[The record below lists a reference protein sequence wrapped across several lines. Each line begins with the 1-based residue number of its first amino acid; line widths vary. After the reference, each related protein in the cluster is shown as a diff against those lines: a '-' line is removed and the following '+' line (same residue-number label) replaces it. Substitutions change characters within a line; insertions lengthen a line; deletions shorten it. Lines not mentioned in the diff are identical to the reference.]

1 MTSVPAPRVLVVDD
15 EPDIVALV
23 VYHLAR
29 AGYRVSSAATGPDA
43 VAVAKRERPALVVL
57 DLMLPHVDGWSII
70 RDVRRWAPTL
80 PIIVMT
86 ARRAEIALTEVLA
99 DSIATIT
106 AVIVVLIEESTLTRP
121 NRWPLVR
128 VSSLRIFTACRCQ
141 SCSTS
146 PSRKE

>member
-1 MTSVPAPRVLVVDD
+1 MIGVTTGTITPAIPWRADECLPSARVKVVPP
-15 EPDIVALV
+15 
-23 VYHLAR
+23 
-29 AGYRVSSAATGPDA
+29 
-43 VAVAKRERPALVVL
+43 
-57 DLMLPHVDGWSII
+57 
-70 RDVRRWAPTL
+70 RRWPAAMACPTAMN
-80 PIIVMT
+80 IIVMT